1 VKIAIFAWESLHSIA
16 VGAVA
21 AHVTELA
28 AALERRGNNEVHVF
42 VRLGTGQATYDCIDR
57 VHYHRCP
64 IELHSDFVTEMNNMG
79 NSFAYFMAQTES
91 YQGAEFDIVHGHEWL
106 CEKGVVQTKNDRGR
120 RTVLTYHSTE
130 FGRSGNRGPLSDRIA
145 AIEAEGA
152 YVADRIIT
160 TSASLADEVC
170 WLYHVSN
177 EKVRT
182 VRGGIHCSVFDRPV
196 DVSEVRRS
204 LNIGPMDPTVLFV
217 GRFAWDDGPDLLM
230 DAIPGVLES
239 RADTKVLFVGSG
251 EMQPYLM
258 SRAAELGV
266 KDAVR
271 CIEQPAEV
279 THLFKAADL
288 ICVPSRRESFG
299 QNVLNG
305 WAARKPV
312 VVTYKMDVQELVH
325 HGVDGMVVYDNAQSI
340 CWGINT
346 IFGDFGKAHQMGE
359 RGRVKAA
366 YGFSWDVIAGQTEAI
381 YRELL

>member
-1 VKIAIFAWESLHSIA
+1 
-16 VGAVA
+16 
-21 AHVTELA
+21 
-28 AALERRGNNEVHVF
+28 
-42 VRLGTGQATYDCIDR
+42 
-57 VHYHRCP
+57 
-64 IELHSDFVTEMNNMG
+64 
-79 NSFAYFMAQTES
+79 
-91 YQGAEFDIVHGHEWL
+91 
-106 CEKGVVQTKNDRGR
+106 
-120 RTVLTYHSTE
+120 
-130 FGRSGNRGPLSDRIA
+130 
-145 AIEAEGA
+145 
-152 YVADRIIT
+152 
-160 TSASLADEVC
+160 
-170 WLYHVSN
+170 
-177 EKVRT
+177 
-182 VRGGIHCSVFDRPV
+182 
-196 DVSEVRRS
+196 
-204 LNIGPMDPTVLFV
+204 
-217 GRFAWDDGPDLLM
+217 M

-239 RADTKVLFVGSG
+239 RADTKVVFVGSG

-271 CIEQPAEV
+271 CVEQPAEV

-312 VVTYKMDVQELVH
+312 VVTYKMDVQDLVH

-346 IFGDFGKAHQMGE
+346 VFGDFGKAHQMGE

-366 YGFSWDVIAGQTEAI
+366 YGFSWDVIANQTEAI

>member
-182 VRGGIHCSVFDRPV
+182 VRGGIHCSAFDRPV
-196 DVSEVRRS
+196 DAGEVRRL
-204 LNIGPMDPTVLFV
+204 LNIGPMDPTVLFM
-217 GRFAWDDGPDLLM
+217 GRFNWDDGPDLLM

-239 RADTKVLFVGSG
+239 RANTKFLFVGSG
-251 EMQPYLM
+251 EMQAYLM

-271 CIEQPAEV
+271 CLEQPAEV
-279 THLFKAADL
+279 THLFKAVDL

-312 VVTYKMDVQELVH
+312 VVTYKMDVQDLVH

-346 IFGDFGKAHQMGE
+346 VFGDFNKAHQMGE

-366 YGFSWDVIAGQTEAI
+366 YGFSWDVIASQTEAV
-381 YRELL
+381 YRELM